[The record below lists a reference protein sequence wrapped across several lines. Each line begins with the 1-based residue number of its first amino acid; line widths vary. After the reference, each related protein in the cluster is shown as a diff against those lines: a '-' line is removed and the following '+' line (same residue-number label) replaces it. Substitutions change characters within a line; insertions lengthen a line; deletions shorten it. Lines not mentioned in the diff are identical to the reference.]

1 MKKVLHEEIR
11 RIHQM
16 MNINE
21 DKDNHLLYLRRR
33 LSGEAAYELFPQALS
48 KASNILREKK
58 HKWRGY
64 DLEKF
69 TNMIVSIMFDSFIH
83 DFIVRGE
90 DIPEDLASDEIWD
103 YLRHTFSY
111 EIEERYHEI
120 MNEDNE

>member
-11 RIHQM
+11 RIHQI

-21 DKDNHLLYLRRR
+21 DKDSHLLYLRRR
-33 LSGEAAYELFPQALS
+33 LSGEAASELFPHAISQ
-48 KASNILREKK
+48 ASNILREKK

-69 TNMIVSIMFDSFIH
+69 TNMVVSVMFDSFFH

-90 DIPEDLASDEIWD
+90 EIPAELASDEVWD
-103 YLRHTFSY
+103 YLLHTFDDK
-111 EIEERYHEI
+111 IADRYHEI